1 MGWRSFRAPPLESN
15 RCVPSQLNH
24 ICLSPCKDDQNLNA
38 RILKLRKTTRPSG
51 PRAVKTNF
59 FTPSEALR
67 YNAVL
72 GLQET
77 ETIERSKLP
86 AKEYCLI
93 GKPIPRIDAKE
104 KAMGKALYADDL
116 RLPGML
122 CGMILRS
129 PLPHAKILSIDTSK
143 AAKSPGVKAVIAGED
158 TLKIKYGVISRSPR
172 YMDEYPLAVDK
183 VRFIGDEVAAVAATD
198 PDIALEA
205 LHLIRVEYEELPAVF
220 DPEEAQ
226 RSGAPQLHD
235 HAPGNISRE
244 FHIKKGDS
252 GKAFLESDLVREDV
266 FKTQSATHAYLEPH
280 AALATW
286 DLRGKLTLYTSTQTP
301 YYVQQ
306 HLALTLGIAPENV
319 RVIKPFVGGGFGG
332 KSDGMA
338 ALDFSAAL
346 LARKTGRPVKIVYS
360 RDEEFTAGRRKHPV
374 TITMKTG
381 VRKDGTLLARQCKAV
396 LDGGAYCSL
405 GPLTTVLM
413 GTFQTLPYR
422 FEHYQYDGYRIYTN
436 KPPCGAMRGHGGPQ
450 VHFAQDLQMDMI
462 AEELGIDPVEM
473 AMRNGL
479 RTGDETAAGFKI
491 ISSGFCECLEK
502 VAEATSWREK
512 RRLRRVNRSKAYGMG
527 LGCGGFPSGAGFYF
541 NNTTSA
547 HSSVAIKAGEGGG
560 VIVLTGASDIGQ
572 GSDSILCQ
580 IVAEVL
586 GLSLE
591 DIHLVSA
598 DTELTPPDM
607 GTYSSRVTVAAGNA
621 ALRAAKLVREK
632 LFEVVS
638 EKLGRKIEDLVA
650 RDREI
655 LVEENPDLSVSFSEA
670 IALYQTKHQGSSLL
684 VETSYNSPDPM
695 SPTYSFGAHVAEV
708 EVDLKTG
715 QVKVVKMTVGHD
727 CGQPLNPLSVE
738 GQIEGC
744 IAMGMGYTLSEN
756 LCIEEGQTLNPSFL
770 EYGVPVARQ
779 VPEICI
785 HHVVTED
792 PEGPF
797 GAKETGEGSLDPM
810 PAAIANAIYDAIGVR
825 IKELPITPERI
836 LEELKKKEMRE
847 NEK

>member
-1 MGWRSFRAPPLESN
+1 
-15 RCVPSQLNH
+15 
-24 ICLSPCKDDQNLNA
+24 
-38 RILKLRKTTRPSG
+38 
-51 PRAVKTNF
+51 
-59 FTPSEALR
+59 
-67 YNAVL
+67 
-72 GLQET
+72 
-77 ETIERSKLP
+77 
-86 AKEYCLI
+86 
-93 GKPIPRIDAKE
+93 
-104 KAMGKALYADDL
+104 MGKALYTDDL
-116 RLPGML
+116 TLPGML
-122 CGMILRS
+122 YGVILRS
-129 PLPHAKILSIDTSK
+129 PLPHARILSIDTSK
-143 AAKSPGVKAVIAGED
+143 AKKLPGVKTVITGQD
-158 TLKIKYGVISRSPR
+158 TLKIKYGVISRSPK
-172 YMDEYPLAVDK
+172 YMDELPLADDR
-183 VRFIGDEVAAVAATD
+183 VRFIGDEVAAVAATNLD
-198 PDIALEA
+198 TALEA
-205 LHLIRVEYEELPAVF
+205 LDLIGVEYEKLSAVF
-220 DPEEAQ
+220 DPEEA
-226 RSGAPQLHD
+226 RKPGAPQLHD

-244 FHIKKGDS
+244 FHIKKGDLER
-252 GKAFLESDLVREDV
+252 GFLESDLIREDV
-266 FKTQSATHAYLEPH
+266 FRTQSAIHAYLEPH

-286 DLRGKLTLYTSTQTP
+286 NLSGKLTLYTSTQTP

-338 ALDFSAAL
+338 ALDFCAAL
-346 LARKTGRPVKIVYS
+346 LSRRAGRPVKIAYS

-381 VRKDGTLLARQCKAV
+381 VKKDGTILARQCKAI

-405 GPLTTVLM
+405 GPLTTVLV

-422 FEHYQYDGYRIYTN
+422 FQNYQYDGYRIYTN

-450 VHFAQDLQMDMI
+450 VHFAQDVQMDMI

-473 AMRNGL
+473 AIRNGL
-479 RTGDETAAGFKI
+479 RTGDESAAGLKI

-502 VAEATSWREK
+502 VSGETRWKEK
-512 RRLRRVNRSKAYGMG
+512 RSLRRVDGHKAYGIG

-541 NNTTSA
+541 VNTTSA
-547 HSSVAIKAGEGGG
+547 HSSVIIKIGEGGG
-560 VIVLTGASDIGQ
+560 VSVLTGASDIGQ
-572 GSDSILCQ
+572 GSDSIICQ

-586 GLSLE
+586 GLSLG
-591 DIHLVSA
+591 DIHLVTA

-632 LFEVVS
+632 LFQVVS
-638 EKLGRKIEDLVA
+638 EKLGRRIEELAA

-655 LVEENPDLSVSFSEA
+655 LVEEAPDLSVSFAEA
-670 IALYQTKHQGSSLL
+670 VSLYQARNRGSPLL
-684 VETSYNSPDPM
+684 VEASYNSPDSM
-695 SPTYSFGAHVAEV
+695 SPTYSFGAYVAEV

-715 QVKVVKMTVGHD
+715 KVKVLKLTVGHD

-744 IAMGMGYTLSEN
+744 VAMGMGYALSEA

-770 EYGVPVARQ
+770 EYRIPTAR
-779 VPEICI
+779 EIPDIHI
-785 HHVVTED
+785 HHIISDD

-810 PAAIANAIYDAIGVR
+810 APAIANAIYNAIGIR
-825 IKELPITPERI
+825 IKELPITPDKI
-836 LEELKKKEMRE
+836 LEQLKRKQLRGD
-847 NEK
+847 EK